1 MKISTILEADNSA
14 LLTKLKSA
22 VLQGVPAGC
31 HKVSL
36 SDVQLDKDSLSVR
49 YWGKWEMP
57 EGEEDDGD
65 YDWEVLSKSSQAQ
78 LKSVVTKFE
87 KKIARLEDQIKL
99 SEAELLEALTK
110 KKHTLTSRIKKL
122 KADLA
127 ELKK

>member
-14 LLTKLKSA
+14 LLTKLKYA

-65 YDWEVLSKSSQAQ
+65 YDWEVLSRSSQAQ
-78 LKSVVTKFE
+78 LKSVVSKFE
-87 KKIARLEDQIKL
+87 KDNKCKVDYQT
-99 SEAELLEALTK
+99 SEKNWIEF
-110 KKHTLTSRIKKL
+110 SIR
-122 KADLA
+122 
-127 ELKK
+127 

>member
-1 MKISTILEADNSA
+1 MS
-14 LLTKLKSA
+14 
-22 VLQGVPAGC
+22 
-31 HKVSL
+31 
-36 SDVQLDKDSLSVR
+36 
-49 YWGKWEMP
+49 
-57 EGEEDDGD
+57 
-65 YDWEVLSKSSQAQ
+65 
-78 LKSVVTKFE
+78 KFE

>member
-1 MKISTILEADNSA
+1 MIMKISTILEADNE
-14 LLTKLKSA
+14 LLLKLKSA
-22 VLQGVPAGC
+22 LLRGVPAGG

-36 SDVQLDKDSLSVR
+36 SDVQIDKDSLSVH

-87 KKIARLEDQIKL
+87 KENKCKVDYQT
-99 SEAELLEALTK
+99 SEKNWIEF
-110 KKHTLTSRIKKL
+110 SIR
-122 KADLA
+122 
-127 ELKK
+127 